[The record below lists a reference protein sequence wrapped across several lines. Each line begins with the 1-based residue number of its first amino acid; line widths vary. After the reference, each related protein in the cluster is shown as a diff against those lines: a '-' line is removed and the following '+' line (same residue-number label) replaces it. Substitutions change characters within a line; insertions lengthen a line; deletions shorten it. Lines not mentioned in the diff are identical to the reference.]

1 MQIEQGDNKI
11 VCGVL
16 PRDAEYQVV
25 GAKDT
30 PLCKFSVK
38 AGENPTTKEAIW
50 QSCIV
55 WFEKASYAALFKKG
69 DTIFAAGKI
78 ETKSFTGRDGTPKT
92 THDLNVDF
100 AMKMPSGYA
109 ISASDDDCGG
119 LPD

>member
-1 MQIEQGDNKI
+1 MEIKNGENMI

-38 AGENPTTKEAIW
+38 KGEKPDTKEAIW
-50 QSCIV
+50 QNCIV
-55 WFEKASYAALFKKG
+55 WFEKASYASLFKKG
-69 DTIFAAGKI
+69 DTIFAAGKV
-78 ETKSFTGRDGTPKT
+78 ENRTYTKRDGEQGTSSE
-92 THDLNVDF
+92 LNVEF
-100 AMKMPSGYA
+100 CMKMPSGFT
-109 ISASDDDCGG
+109 ISNDDGG